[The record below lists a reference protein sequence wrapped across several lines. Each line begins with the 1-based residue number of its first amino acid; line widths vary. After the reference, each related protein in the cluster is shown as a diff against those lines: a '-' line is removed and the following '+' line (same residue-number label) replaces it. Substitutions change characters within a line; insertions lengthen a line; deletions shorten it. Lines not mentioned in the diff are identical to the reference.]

1 MRKYLSALILTLGL
15 ATAPVAAH
23 ATPVTYDLVLTNV
36 LGNIGGGTGSFTV
49 ASAPT
54 SFVNSYTTLNGG
66 LTSMSFLIGGDS
78 FNLGNAI
85 SNFGEVDFF
94 LGNLVSVAYAGGT
107 SNKSVNFSLN
117 SGGLFYVFADLDNH
131 EFSQGYITS
140 AVSTAATPEPTAIL
154 LFGTGALGLLGFASR
169 KLIA

>member
-23 ATPVTYDLVLTNV
+23 ATPVTYDLVLTNII
-36 LGNIGGGTGSFTV
+36 GNISGGTGSLTI
-49 ASAPT
+49 ANAPT
-54 SFVNSYTTLNGG
+54 SFINSYTTLNGG
-66 LTSMSFLIGGDS
+66 LTSMSFLIGGDY
-78 FNLGNAI
+78 FDLGNAL
-85 SNFGEVDFF
+85 SNYGKADFF
-94 LGNLVSVAYAGGT
+94 LGNLVSVVYAGGT
-107 SNKSVNFSLN
+107 SSSSVNFSLT

-140 AVSTAATPEPTAIL
+140 AVSTAATPEPTALL
-154 LFGTGALGLLGFASR
+154 LFGTGALGIVAFASR